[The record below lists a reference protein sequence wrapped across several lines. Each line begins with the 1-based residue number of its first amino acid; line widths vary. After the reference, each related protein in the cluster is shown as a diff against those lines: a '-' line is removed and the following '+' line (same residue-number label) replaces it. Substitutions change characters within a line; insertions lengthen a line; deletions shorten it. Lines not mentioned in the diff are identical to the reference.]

1 MGINFKGEIMNYKV
15 GVIGSGSWGTTVA
28 QLVAKNNYEV
38 SIYSRDKKQ
47 AQIINKEHINK
58 KYLPEFKLSKN
69 IKASNSLKEV
79 TKNSDIIF
87 IAVPS
92 SSFRSTIKKMSNCL
106 KPEQILIS
114 LTKGIEIKT
123 YDVMSKIISEESCV
137 KLIGVLSG
145 PNLAKEIMKEQPAAT
160 VIASKFDFVIKT
172 ISKIISSNK
181 FMVFA
186 QRDVL
191 GVEVAGALKNVIA
204 IASGIGDGL
213 GLGINATSFLV
224 TLGISEIK
232 YLALKLGAQPETFYG
247 LAGTGD
253 LMATSFSVLSRN
265 FRFGKLI
272 GKSNGIEEA
281 LKSVDQVV
289 EGYTTT
295 KVAYSFAK
303 SININMP
310 ILEAVYRI
318 LYKNGKVDDVLAE
331 LLKIRKDYLWE

>member
-1 MGINFKGEIMNYKV
+1 MNYKV
-15 GVIGSGSWGTTVA
+15 GIIGSGSWGTTVGHLIA
-28 QLVAKNNYEV
+28 LNGYKV
-38 SIYSRDKKQ
+38 SMYSRNKKQ
-47 AQIINKEHINK
+47 IENINKEHINK

-69 IKASNSLKEV
+69 IEASNSLKEV
-79 TKNSDIIF
+79 TENSDIIF

-92 SSFRSTIKKMSNCL
+92 HSFRDTVKKMSNYL
-106 KPEQILIS
+106 RPDQIVIS

-123 YDVMSKIISEESCV
+123 YNVMSQIISQESCI

-145 PNLAKEIMKEQPAAT
+145 PNLAKEIMKNQPAAT

-172 ISKIISSNK
+172 VSKVISSDR

-186 QRDVL
+186 QRDVT

-204 IASGIGDGL
+204 IASGIGEGL

-232 YLALKLGAQPETFYG
+232 YLALKLGAKPETFYG

-265 FRFGKLI
+265 FRFGKMV

-281 LKSVDQVV
+281 LKSVNQVV

-295 KVAYSFAK
+295 EVAHLFAK

-318 LYKNGKVDDVLAE
+318 LYKKGKVDEVLSE